1 MLKKLLVAFIG
12 VAILI
17 GTIVYIKLDQFS
29 AMEEAT
35 ANMAMPPT
43 VVTAQAVNEAQ
54 WEEIIP
60 ATGSVSALQ
69 GVTVSAEEGGR
80 ITRIL
85 FESSDDVKAGQVL
98 IQPDTAS
105 EKSQLA
111 SAIAAEDL
119 ARNELSR
126 QKKLLVKN
134 MTSDEALD
142 RAEAQLKDSAAQVG
156 VIKALIDKK
165 TVRAPFSGRLGI
177 RQVDLGQIVSVGD
190 PIVTLQSLDPLYVDF
205 SVPQQKLSLLQ
216 NDMNVRIKSD
226 AHPDTIFNGKIAHI
240 DLEVHPVT
248 RNVQVQALVDNPDQ
262 KLRVGMFVNVELVL
276 PKKRTVLPVPA
287 TAVLYASFGNSVFV
301 IDEQKNEESGE
312 NGLVLR
318 QQFVTLGL
326 ARGDYIDVTD
336 GLKAGETISTSCVFK
351 LATGTKVVIDNTLAP
366 KTRLDPKPSDS

>member
-1 MLKKLLVAFIG
+1 MLKKLIIAFIG

-29 AMEEAT
+29 AMEAAT
-35 ANMAMPPT
+35 ANMVMPPT
-43 VVTAQAVNEAQ
+43 VVTAQTVNEAQ

-69 GVTVSAEEGGR
+69 GVMVSAEVGGR
-80 ITRIL
+80 ITQIL

-98 IQPDTAS
+98 IQLDTAS

-111 SAIAAEDL
+111 SAIAAEEL

-126 QKKLLVKN
+126 QKKLLKKN

-142 RAEAQLKDSAAQVG
+142 RADAQLKDSVAQVG

-165 TVRAPFSGRLGI
+165 TVRAPFSGRLGF

-190 PIVTLQSLDPLYVDF
+190 PIATLQSLDPMYVDF

-216 NDMNVRIKSD
+216 NDMDVRIKSD
-226 AHPDTIFNGKIAHI
+226 AHPETTFPGKIAHI
-240 DLEVHPVT
+240 DLEVDPVT
-248 RNVQVQALVDNPDQ
+248 RNVQVQALAENADE

-276 PKKRTVLPVPA
+276 PEKRTVLPVPA

-301 IDEQKNEESGE
+301 IDEHKNEESGE
-312 NGLVLR
+312 KELVLR

-326 ARGDYIDVTD
+326 ARGDFIDVTD
-336 GLKAGETISTSCVFK
+336 GLKADETIVTSGVFK

-366 KTRLDPKPSDS
+366 DTRLDPKPSDS

>member
-1 MLKKLLVAFIG
+1 MLKKLLIAFIG

-17 GTIVYIKLDQFS
+17 GTIVYIKLDQFA
-29 AMEEAT
+29 AMEGAS
-35 ANMAMPPT
+35 ANMVMPPT
-43 VVTAQAVNEAQ
+43 VVTAQTVDQAQ

-69 GVTVSAEEGGR
+69 GVMVSAEEGGR

-85 FESSDDVKAGQVL
+85 FESSDDVKAGQTL
-98 IQPDTAS
+98 IQLDTAS

-111 SAIAAEDL
+111 SAIAAEEL
-119 ARNELSR
+119 ARSELSR
-126 QKKLLVKN
+126 QKKLLAKN

-165 TVRAPFSGRLGI
+165 TVRAPFSGRLGF

-190 PIVTLQSLDPLYVDF
+190 PIVTLQSLDPVYVDF

-216 NDMNVRIKSD
+216 NDMDVRIKSD
-226 AHPDTIFNGKIAHI
+226 AHPETTFHGKIAHI
-240 DLEVHPVT
+240 DLGIDPVT
-248 RNVQVQALVDNPDQ
+248 RNVQVQALAENTDE

-276 PKKRTVLPVPA
+276 PQKRTVLPVPA

-301 IDEQKNEESGE
+301 IDEEKNQESGE
-312 NGLVLR
+312 KELVLR

-336 GLKAGETISTSCVFK
+336 GLKAGETIVTSGVFK
-351 LATGTKVVIDNTLAP
+351 LATGTNVVIDNTLAP
-366 KTRLDPKPSDS
+366 KTRLDPKPGDS

>member
-1 MLKKLLVAFIG
+1 MLKKLLIASIG

-17 GTIVYIKLDQFS
+17 GTIIYIKLDQFS

-35 ANMAMPPT
+35 ANMVMPPT
-43 VVTAQAVNEAQ
+43 VVTAQTVNEAQ
-54 WEEIIP
+54 WEELIP

-80 ITRIL
+80 ITQIL
-85 FESSDDVKAGQVL
+85 FESSDDIKTGQTL
-98 IQPDTAS
+98 IQLDTSS

-111 SAIAAEDL
+111 SAIAAEEL

-126 QKKLLVKN
+126 QKKLLAKN

-165 TVRAPFSGRLGI
+165 TVRAPFSGRLGF

-190 PIVTLQSLDPLYVDF
+190 PIVTLQSLDPMYVDF

-216 NDMNVRIKSD
+216 NDMDVRIRSD
-226 AHPDTIFNGKIAHI
+226 AHPDTIFHGKIAHI

-248 RNVQVQALVDNPDQ
+248 RNVQVQALVDNPGE

-312 NGLVLR
+312 KELVLR
-318 QQFVTLGL
+318 QQFVKLGL
-326 ARGDYIDVTD
+326 ARGDFIDITD
-336 GLKAGETISTSCVFK
+336 GLKADETIATSGVFK

-366 KTRLDPKPSDS
+366 NTSLDPKPGDS

>member
-1 MLKKLLVAFIG
+1 MLKKLIIAFIG

-35 ANMAMPPT
+35 ANMVMPPT
-43 VVTAQAVNEAQ
+43 VVTAQTVNQAQ

-69 GVTVSAEEGGR
+69 GVMVSAEQGGR
-80 ITRIL
+80 ITQIL

-98 IQPDTAS
+98 IQLDTAS

-111 SAIAAEDL
+111 SAIAAEEL

-126 QKKLLVKN
+126 QKKLLAKN

-165 TVRAPFSGRLGI
+165 TVRAPFSGRLGF

-190 PIVTLQSLDPLYVDF
+190 PIVTLQSLNPMYVDF

-216 NDMNVRIKSD
+216 NDMDVRIKSD
-226 AHPDTIFNGKIAHI
+226 AHPETIFSGKIAHI

-248 RNVQVQALVDNPDQ
+248 RNVQVQALAENADE

-276 PKKRTVLPVPA
+276 PQKRTVLPVPA

-301 IDEQKNEESGE
+301 IDEEKNEESGE
-312 NGLVLR
+312 KESILR

-326 ARGDYIDVTD
+326 ARGDFIDVTD
-336 GLKAGETISTSCVFK
+336 GLKAGETIVTSGVFK

-366 KTRLDPKPSDS
+366 TISLDPKPSDS

>member
-1 MLKKLLVAFIG
+1 MLKKLIIAFIG

-35 ANMAMPPT
+35 ANMVMTPT
-43 VVTAQAVNEAQ
+43 VVTAQTIDQAQ
-54 WEEIIP
+54 WEELIP

-80 ITRIL
+80 ITQIL
-85 FESSDDVKAGQVL
+85 FESSDDVNAGQVL
-98 IQPDTAS
+98 IQLDTTS

-111 SAIAAEDL
+111 SAIAAEEL

-126 QKKLLVKN
+126 QKKLRQKN
-134 MTSDEALD
+134 MTSDEAVD
-142 RAEAQLKDSAAQVG
+142 RAEAQLKDSVAQVG

-177 RQVDLGQIVSVGD
+177 HHVDLGQIVSVGD
-190 PIVTLQSLDPLYVDF
+190 PIVTLQSLNPMYVDF

-216 NDMNVRIKSD
+216 NDMAVRIKSD
-226 AHPDTIFNGKIAHI
+226 AHPETVFHGKIAHI
-240 DLEVHPVT
+240 DLEVDPVT
-248 RNVQVQALVDNPDQ
+248 RNVQVQALAENADE

-276 PKKRTVLPVPA
+276 PEQRTVLPVPA

-301 IDEQKNEESGE
+301 IDEQKNEASGE
-312 NGLVLR
+312 TELVLR

-326 ARGDYIDVTD
+326 ARGDFIDITD
-336 GLKAGETISTSCVFK
+336 GLKAGETIVTSGVFK

-366 KTRLDPKPSDS
+366 KISLDPKPRDS

>member
-1 MLKKLLVAFIG
+1 MLKKLLIAFIG
-12 VAILI
+12 VAMLI
-17 GTIVYIKLDQFS
+17 GTIVYIKLGQFS

-43 VVTAQAVNEAQ
+43 VVTAQTVNEAQ

-98 IQPDTAS
+98 IQLDTAS

-111 SAIAAEDL
+111 SAIAAEEL

-126 QKKLLVKN
+126 QKKLLKKN

-190 PIVTLQSLDPLYVDF
+190 PIVTLQSLDPMYVDF
-205 SVPQQKLSLLQ
+205 SVPQQKLSLLK
-216 NDMNVRIKSD
+216 NDMDVRIKSD
-226 AHPDTIFNGKIAHI
+226 AHPDTIFRGKIAHI
-240 DLEVHPVT
+240 DLGIDPVT
-248 RNVQVQALVDNPDQ
+248 RNVQVQALVGNPDEE
-262 KLRVGMFVNVELVL
+262 LRVGMFVNVELVL
-276 PKKRTVLPVPA
+276 PKERTVLPVPA

-312 NGLVLR
+312 KGLVLR

-336 GLKAGETISTSCVFK
+336 GLKAGETIATSGVFK

-366 KTRLDPKPSDS
+366 KTLLDPKPSDS

>member
-1 MLKKLLVAFIG
+1 MLKKLIIAFIG

-17 GTIVYIKLDQFS
+17 GTIVYIKLDQFA

-35 ANMAMPPT
+35 ANMVMPPT
-43 VVTAQAVNEAQ
+43 VVTAQTVNQAQ
-54 WEEIIP
+54 WEELIP

-69 GVTVSAEEGGR
+69 GVTVSAEVGGR
-80 ITRIL
+80 ITQIL
-85 FESSDDVKAGQVL
+85 FESSDDVEAGQVL
-98 IQPDTAS
+98 IQLDTAS

-111 SAIAAEDL
+111 SAIAAEEL

-126 QKKLLVKN
+126 QKKLLAKN

-142 RAEAQLKDSAAQVG
+142 RAEAQLKDSVAQVG

-165 TVRAPFSGRLGI
+165 TVRAPFSGRLGF

-190 PIVTLQSLDPLYVDF
+190 PIVTLQSLDPMYVDF

-216 NDMNVRIKSD
+216 NDMDVRIKSD

-248 RNVQVQALVDNPDQ
+248 RNVQVQALVDNPGE

-276 PKKRTVLPVPA
+276 PQKRTVLPVPA

-301 IDEQKNEESGE
+301 IDEEKNEESGE
-312 NGLVLR
+312 KELVLR
-318 QQFVTLGL
+318 QQFVKLGL
-326 ARGDYIDVTD
+326 ARGDFIDITD
-336 GLKAGETISTSCVFK
+336 GLKAGETIATSGVFK

-366 KTRLDPKPSDS
+366 KTSLDPKPGDS

>member
-1 MLKKLLVAFIG
+1 MLKKLLIAFIG

-29 AMEEAT
+29 AMEEAS
-35 ANMAMPPT
+35 ANMVMPPT
-43 VVTAQAVNEAQ
+43 VVTAQTVNEAQ
-54 WEEIIP
+54 WEELIP

-69 GVTVSAEEGGR
+69 GVTVSAEVGGR
-80 ITRIL
+80 ITQIL

-98 IQPDTAS
+98 IQLDTAS

-111 SAIAAEDL
+111 SAIAAEEL

-126 QKKLLVKN
+126 QKKLLKKN

-142 RAEAQLKDSAAQVG
+142 RAEAQLKDSVAQVG

-165 TVRAPFSGRLGI
+165 TVRAPFSGRLGF

-190 PIVTLQSLDPLYVDF
+190 PIVTLQSLNPMYVDF

-216 NDMNVRIKSD
+216 NDMDVRIKSD
-226 AHPDTIFNGKIAHI
+226 AHPETIFQGKIAHI
-240 DLEVHPVT
+240 DLEVDPVT
-248 RNVQVQALVDNPDQ
+248 RNVQVQALAENADE

-276 PKKRTVLPVPA
+276 PQKRTVLPVPA

-312 NGLVLR
+312 NELVLR

-326 ARGDYIDVTD
+326 ARGDFIDVTD
-336 GLKAGETISTSCVFK
+336 GLKASETIVTSGVFK

-366 KTRLDPKPSDS
+366 KTSLDPKPSDS

>member
-1 MLKKLLVAFIG
+1 MLKKLIIAFIG

-29 AMEEAT
+29 AMEAAT
-35 ANMAMPPT
+35 ANMVMPPT
-43 VVTAQAVNEAQ
+43 VVTAQTVNEAQ

-69 GVTVSAEEGGR
+69 GVMVSAEVGGR
-80 ITRIL
+80 ITQIL

-98 IQPDTAS
+98 IQLDTAS

-111 SAIAAEDL
+111 SAIAAEEL

-126 QKKLLVKN
+126 QKKLLKKN

-142 RAEAQLKDSAAQVG
+142 RADAQLKDSVAQVG

-165 TVRAPFSGRLGI
+165 TVRAPFSGRLGF

-190 PIVTLQSLDPLYVDF
+190 PIATLQSLDPMYVDF

-216 NDMNVRIKSD
+216 NDMDVRIKSD
-226 AHPDTIFNGKIAHI
+226 AHPETTFPGKIAHI
-240 DLEVHPVT
+240 DLEVDPVT
-248 RNVQVQALVDNPDQ
+248 RNVQVQALAENADE

-276 PKKRTVLPVPA
+276 PEKRTVLPAPA

-301 IDEQKNEESGE
+301 IDEHKNEESGE
-312 NGLVLR
+312 KELVLR

-326 ARGDYIDVTD
+326 ARGDFIDVTD
-336 GLKAGETISTSCVFK
+336 GLKADETIVTSGVFK

-366 KTRLDPKPSDS
+366 DTRLDPKPSDS

>member
-1 MLKKLLVAFIG
+1 MLKKLIIAFIG

-29 AMEEAT
+29 AMEAAT
-35 ANMAMPPT
+35 ANMVMPPT
-43 VVTAQAVNEAQ
+43 VVTAQTVNEAQ

-69 GVTVSAEEGGR
+69 GVMVSAEVGGR
-80 ITRIL
+80 ITQIL

-98 IQPDTAS
+98 IQLDTAS

-111 SAIAAEDL
+111 SAIAAEEL

-126 QKKLLVKN
+126 QKKLLKKN

-142 RAEAQLKDSAAQVG
+142 RADAQLKDSVAQVG

-165 TVRAPFSGRLGI
+165 TVRAPFSGRLGF

-190 PIVTLQSLDPLYVDF
+190 PIVTLQSLNPMYVDF

-216 NDMNVRIKSD
+216 NDMDVRIKSD
-226 AHPDTIFNGKIAHI
+226 AHPETTFPGKIAHI
-240 DLEVHPVT
+240 DLEVDPVT
-248 RNVQVQALVDNPDQ
+248 RNVQVQALAENADE

-276 PKKRTVLPVPA
+276 PEKRTVLPVPA

-301 IDEQKNEESGE
+301 IDEHKNEESGE
-312 NGLVLR
+312 KELVLR

-326 ARGDYIDVTD
+326 ARGDFIDVTD
-336 GLKAGETISTSCVFK
+336 GLKADETIVTSGVFK

-366 KTRLDPKPSDS
+366 DTRLDPKPSDS

>member
-1 MLKKLLVAFIG
+1 MLKKLLIASIG

-35 ANMAMPPT
+35 ANMVMPPT
-43 VVTAQAVNEAQ
+43 VVTAQTVNEAQ

-80 ITRIL
+80 ITQIL
-85 FESSDDVKAGQVL
+85 FESSDDVEAGQVL
-98 IQPDTAS
+98 IQLDTAS

-111 SAIAAEDL
+111 SAIAAEEL

-126 QKKLLVKN
+126 QKKLLAKN

-165 TVRAPFSGRLGI
+165 TVRAPFSGRLGF

-190 PIVTLQSLDPLYVDF
+190 PIVTLQSLDPVYVDF
-205 SVPQQKLSLLQ
+205 SVPQQKLSLLK
-216 NDMNVRIKSD
+216 NNMDVRIKSD
-226 AHPDTIFNGKIAHI
+226 AHPETIFHGKIAHI
-240 DLEVHPVT
+240 DLGIDPIT
-248 RNVQVQALVDNPDQ
+248 RNVQVQALAENTDEN
-262 KLRVGMFVNVELVL
+262 LRVGMFVNVELVL
-276 PKKRTVLPVPA
+276 PQKRAVLPVPA

-312 NGLVLR
+312 KELVLR

-326 ARGDYIDVTD
+326 ARGDYIDVSD
-336 GLKAGETISTSCVFK
+336 GLKAGETIVTSGVFK